1 MRDISAWLE
10 GLGLGRYA
18 RAFEDNE
25 IDFRSLPHLTEQM
38 MEQLGL
44 PIGPRAKL
52 LAAISRLTSSSVS
65 VPDKKPEQEAKSGT
79 PLDQGSPQR
88 RQITVMF
95 CDWLT

>member
-25 IDFRSLPHLTEQM
+25 IDFESLPHLTEQM

-52 LAAISRLTSSSVS
+52 LAAISTLTSSSVS
-65 VPDKKPEQEAKSGT
+65 VPDR
-79 PLDQGSPQR
+79 SPSRKLNPAR
-88 RQITVMF
+88 RSNKVSSASPDYGYVLRF
-95 CDWLT
+95 G